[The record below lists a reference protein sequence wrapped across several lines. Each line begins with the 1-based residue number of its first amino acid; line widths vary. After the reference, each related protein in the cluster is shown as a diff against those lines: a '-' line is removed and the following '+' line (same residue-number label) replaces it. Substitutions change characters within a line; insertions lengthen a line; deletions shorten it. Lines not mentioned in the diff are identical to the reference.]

1 LLLLLLV
8 VLVRSRIVH
17 RRFIVQLLLVVEVVV
32 VRLMS
37 VAVAVTPDDA
47 AKATVR
53 TFARVVVVDAVGPA
67 ARRAGTV
74 LRRPLGQVHASA
86 ADGHGATATAARRR
100 GR

>member
-1 LLLLLLV
+1 
-8 VLVRSRIVH
+8 
-17 RRFIVQLLLVVEVVV
+17 VV

-37 VAVAVTPDDA
+37 VAVAVAPDDTAEA
-47 AKATVR
+47 AVR

-86 ADGHGATATAARRR
+86 AGGHGATAASARSRVRR
-100 GR
+100 SLVVAF